1 MLLLA
6 NVLLVMVIVNASDA
20 FDAMDRVGEA
30 AESLETAADTIDV
43 LAAELGE
50 DAERVTGR
58 IESAGDD
65 VRRAREALERGG

>member
-43 LAAELGE
+43 LAAELGG
-50 DAERVTGR
+50 DAERVTGT

-65 VRRAREALERGG
+65 VEVGEGGAGAGG

>member
-30 AESLETAADTIDV
+30 AESLETGCRYD
-43 LAAELGE
+43 
-50 DAERVTGR
+50 RYPR
-58 IESAGDD
+58 
-65 VRRAREALERGG
+65 RRAWRRRGASYRQDRERR